1 MSRKLSI
8 GLKLAIVPFV
18 FATSLGLAALTVF
31 HVYEELHSA
40 VLNLQVKRLPSYVFA
55 TEVQAGVRDINGLI
69 NRSLATEAVGYG
81 DAAVEA
87 IDKALRK
94 KLESVGELIDARLQ
108 MQEARDAVE
117 AVREIDGD
125 FRKYQQAIHDA
136 MRIKVTGLPQAASS
150 VSSAQKSYDSL
161 LKKASALASEKQAQI
176 ASDIETSNAS
186 TVRGTWMVG
195 IAVAIAV
202 FVGSMTSLL
211 IGRDLVKRIRTIKG
225 AAARLAA
232 GDLSCPT
239 EPRGRDELA
248 ELMVDL
254 ETVRVQLGAAIASVQ
269 DAAEMMHVA
278 ADEISAGNMD
288 LGVRTEAASGDLQGA
303 NEQMILLREA
313 IQASARQAQE
323 ASTDATKVA
332 DSALAGGRLMVDVER
347 DMGLIAQA
355 NTKIVSITSVI
366 DNIAFQTNLLSLN
379 AAVEAARAG
388 DSGRG
393 FAVVATEV
401 RSLAHRAL
409 TASKEI
415 AKLIGDAS
423 ARVEQ
428 GSASVRKAS
437 EETRA
442 LVSKIQSLASASDLV
457 RVRMLEQTEKIESVC
472 SVVESVD
479 QSTQQNAALVE
490 QSSAAAESLT
500 SQAHGLNRTV
510 RKFRL
515 RQGLAIEVAVDVAG

>member
-18 FATSLGLAALTVF
+18 FATSLGLAALAVF
-31 HVYEELHSA
+31 HVYDELHST

-55 TEVQAGVRDINGLI
+55 TDVQAGVRDINGLI

-81 DAAVEA
+81 DAAVDA
-87 IDKALRK
+87 IDKALRIR
-94 KLESVGELIDARLQ
+94 LEAVGELIDARAQ
-108 MQEARDAVE
+108 SKDAQDEVE
-117 AVREIDGD
+117 AIREIDRD
-125 FRKYQQAIHDA
+125 FRKYQQAIIDA
-136 MRIKVTGLPQAASS
+136 MRIKVSGLAQAASS
-150 VSSAQKSYDSL
+150 VSNAQKSYDGL
-161 LKKASALASEKQAQI
+161 LKKASALASQRQHQI
-176 ASDIETSNAS
+176 ASDIEISSAS

-202 FVGSMTSLL
+202 IVGSITSLL
-211 IGRDLVKRIRTIKG
+211 IGRDLVKRIRMIKG
-225 AAARLAA
+225 AAARLAS
-232 GDLSCPT
+232 GDLSCAT
-239 EPRGRDELA
+239 DARGRDELA
-248 ELMVDL
+248 ELMADL
-254 ETVRVQLGAAIASVQ
+254 ETVRVQLGAAMASVQ
-269 DAAEMMHVA
+269 AAAEMMHLA
-278 ADEISAGNMD
+278 ANEISAGNMD

-323 ASTDATKVA
+323 ASTDATRVA

-347 DMGLIAQA
+347 DMGLIALA
-355 NTKIVSITSVI
+355 NTKIVTITSVI

-409 TASKEI
+409 RASKEI

-442 LVSKIQSLASASDLV
+442 LVSKIQNLASASDLV
-457 RVRMLEQTEKIESVC
+457 RLRMLEQTEKIANVC

-510 RKFRL
+510 RQFRL
-515 RQGLAIEVAVDVAG
+515 QQSLAIEAASGLVG